1 MPVEV
6 EIATEFDVD
15 FARPYVNARPH
26 ITRKTMA
33 TLSTFGWI
41 VLPHPPYSPD
51 LAFSDY
57 WPFSDLQRFL
67 KEKDFETMKNIQKSR
82 HKTPPLFRL
91 APSRLLQA
99 RHPQATRTLA
109 ISQR

>member
-1 MPVEV
+1 MDVVLVEV
-6 EIATEFDVD
+6 GSARVEITTEFDVD

-26 ITRKTMA
+26 IARTIMT

-51 LAFSDY
+51 LASSDY
-57 WPFSDLQRFL
+57 WLFSDLQRFL
-67 KEKDFETMKNIQKSR
+67 EEKDFKTMKNIQKRR

-91 APSRLLQA
+91 APSRFL
-99 RHPQATRTLA
+99 
-109 ISQR
+109 